1 MSVKLHMDSV
11 APSPSQAARKAL
23 RAAGVTV
30 HEIARIFPP
39 YDTGGELEVWFVGR
53 TRGQRYA
60 TRQTAYL
67 RDSKDADEPTIAV
80 GW

>member
-1 MSVKLHMDSV
+1 MSQSI
-11 APSPSQAARKAL
+11 SIGQTARKAF
-23 RAAGVTV
+23 RAAGITV
-30 HEIARIFPP
+30 HEIKAIFPP
-39 YDTGGELEVWFVGR
+39 YDTGGELEIWFVGR

-67 RDSKDADEPTIAV
+67 RDSADAEPTVAA

>member
-1 MSVKLHMDSV
+1 M
-11 APSPSQAARKAL
+11 PSETISIGQAARKAL

-30 HEIARIFPP
+30 HEIERVFPP
-39 YDTGGELEVWFVGR
+39 YDTGEELEIWFVGR
-53 TRGQRYA
+53 TRGQKGCA

-67 RDSKDADEPTIAV
+67 RDSKDAEPTLAD

>member
-1 MSVKLHMDSV
+1 MTHAEGISIG
-11 APSPSQAARKAL
+11 QAAL
-23 RAAGVTV
+23 RALRAVGVTV
-30 HEIARIFPP
+30 HEIEHIFPP
-39 YDTGGELEVWFVGR
+39 LDTGGEVEIWFVGR

-67 RDSKDADEPTIAV
+67 RVSEGAEPTVAA

>member
-1 MSVKLHMDSV
+1 MTSETISIG
-11 APSPSQAARKAL
+11 QAARKAF
-23 RAAGVTV
+23 RAAGITV
-30 HEIARIFPP
+30 HEIKHIFPP
-39 YDTGGELEVWFVGR
+39 LDTGGEVEVWFVGR

-67 RDSKDADEPTIAV
+67 RDSEDAEPTVAA

>member
-1 MSVKLHMDSV
+1 MTET
-11 APSPSQAARKAL
+11 PSIGQAARKAL
-23 RAAGVTV
+23 GAAGVTV
-30 HEIARIFPP
+30 HEIEAIFPP
-39 YDTGGELEVWFVGR
+39 YDTGGEVEVWFVGR

-67 RDSKDADEPTIAV
+67 WDSEDAKPTVAA

>member
-1 MSVKLHMDSV
+1 MTHSENISLGH
-11 APSPSQAARKAL
+11 AARKTL
-23 RAAGVTV
+23 RAAGITV
-30 HEIARIFPP
+30 HEIERVFPP
-39 YDTGGELEVWFVGR
+39 YDTGGEVEVWFVGR

-67 RDSKDADEPTIAV
+67 WDSEDAEPTVAA

>member
-1 MSVKLHMDSV
+1 MRHD
-11 APSPSQAARKAL
+11 AIPSALVTVGQAARIAL

-30 HEIARIFPP
+30 HEIERVFPP
-39 YDTGGELEVWFVGR
+39 HDTGGEVEIWFVGR
-53 TRGQRYA
+53 TPGQKGCA

-67 RDSKDADEPTIAV
+67 RDSEDAEPTLAD

>member
-1 MSVKLHMDSV
+1 MTHSETS
-11 APSPSQAARKAL
+11 SPGQAARKAF
-23 RAAGVTV
+23 RAAGITV
-30 HEIARIFPP
+30 HEIKAIFPP
-39 YDTGGELEVWFVGR
+39 YDTGGEVEVWFVGR